1 MTESRAKSPSLLQM
15 STALDQALRIVERG
29 VEVAKR
35 DQTTF
40 TNRGLKVS
48 AKGTITWNGKRST
61 VDNAITQLADQI
73 NNEATTQ
80 METATGPVIKRA
92 AGPMTWDSL
101 NQATKDFFF
110 ELGEQIQA
118 HTKDHE
124 NRACARLGY
133 GAPKI
138 SPQNQPR
145 LTNLKKVGV
154 LQTGTQEGQPK
165 THKFVWLT
173 ETGAILWAAEKH

>member
-1 MTESRAKSPSLLQM
+1 M
-15 STALDQALRIVERG
+15 STALEQAARIVERG

-35 DQTTF
+35 DETTF
-40 TNRGLKVS
+40 TNRNLKIS
-48 AKGTITWNGKRST
+48 AKGTITWKGKRAT
-61 VDNAITQLADQI
+61 VQSAIHNLADQI
-73 NNEATTQ
+73 NSEAITQ
-80 METATGPVIKRA
+80 METATAPKTRKA

-110 ELGEQIQA
+110 ELGEQIQEY
-118 HTKDHE
+118 TKDHE
-124 NRACARLGY
+124 NRACARLGRDL
-133 GAPKI
+133 PKV

-154 LQTGTQEGQPK
+154 LQTGTQDGQPK

-173 ETGAILWAAEKH
+173 ETGAALWAAEKH

>member
-1 MTESRAKSPSLLQM
+1 M

-40 TNRGLKVS
+40 TNRGLKIS
-48 AKGTITWNGKRST
+48 AKGTITWKGKRST
-61 VDNAITQLADQI
+61 MDSAIANLADQI
-73 NNEATTQ
+73 NNEATAQ
-80 METATGPVIKRA
+80 METATAPKAKKA

-110 ELGEQIQA
+110 ELGEQIQEY
-118 HTKDHE
+118 TKDHE
-124 NRACARLGY
+124 NRACARLGHDL
-133 GAPKI
+133 PKV

-154 LQTGTQEGQPK
+154 LQTGTQEDQPK

-173 ETGAILWAAEKH
+173 ETGIATWHAEKH